1 MRKLLYLSSIV
12 ALSMFVACSDDE
24 PLDEVDEQLEMEDD
38 MDGTATV
45 EETFGIRH
53 DLNLTDYESIGANNA
68 PYTGDNYPDFSS
80 VVAFSYTIGEDEF
93 VASGTLI
100 ADNWILT
107 AGHNFFSSDEQ
118 TEPVSVSDI
127 VVLTGSDPNNP
138 TGEYEVASLV
148 FSPTWLQDD
157 RLFESGNDLCLVEL
171 SAPIAGLTPAS
182 LLESE
187 IEENG
192 SEIWVAGYGD
202 YSSQPGQDEELLSK
216 RHAVH
221 NVLDRTV
228 TGIVT
233 SVDGETFVGGL
244 LAFDFDDPDGLVNS
258 FGDDVQNLDESLLGD
273 GTSEAGALDFEGTT
287 VEGDSGAPLFIQ
299 IDGNWYVAGVL
310 SGGATDPIANHDDSG
325 YGDISIFIRVATS
338 IDWINGVID

>member
-1 MRKLLYLSSIV
+1 M
-12 ALSMFVACSDDE
+12 
-24 PLDEVDEQLEMEDD
+24 
-38 MDGTATV
+38 
-45 EETFGIRH
+45 
-53 DLNLTDYESIGANNA
+53 
-68 PYTGDNYPDFSS
+68 
-80 VVAFSYTIGEDEF
+80 
-93 VASGTLI
+93 
-100 ADNWILT
+100 
-107 AGHNFFSSDEQ
+107 
-118 TEPVSVSDI
+118 
-127 VVLTGSDPNNP
+127 
-138 TGEYEVASLV
+138 
-148 FSPTWLQDD
+148 
-157 RLFESGNDLCLVEL
+157 
-171 SAPIAGLTPAS
+171 
-182 LLESE
+182 
-187 IEENG
+187 
-192 SEIWVAGYGD
+192 
-202 YSSQPGQDEELLSK
+202 SK

-258 FGDDVQNLDESLLGD
+258 LGDDVQNLDESLLGD

-310 SGGATDPIANHDDSG
+310 PGGATDPIANHDDSG

>member
-24 PLDEVDEQLEMEDD
+24 PLDEVDKQLEMEDD

-45 EETFGIRH
+45 EEAFGIRH
-53 DLNLTDYESIGANNA
+53 DLNLTDYESIGANSA

-182 LLESE
+182 LLE
-187 IEENG
+187 
-192 SEIWVAGYGD
+192 
-202 YSSQPGQDEELLSK
+202 
-216 RHAVH
+216 R
-221 NVLDRTV
+221 
-228 TGIVT
+228 
-233 SVDGETFVGGL
+233 
-244 LAFDFDDPDGLVNS
+244 
-258 FGDDVQNLDESLLGD
+258 
-273 GTSEAGALDFEGTT
+273 
-287 VEGDSGAPLFIQ
+287 
-299 IDGNWYVAGVL
+299 
-310 SGGATDPIANHDDSG
+310 
-325 YGDISIFIRVATS
+325 
-338 IDWINGVID
+338 